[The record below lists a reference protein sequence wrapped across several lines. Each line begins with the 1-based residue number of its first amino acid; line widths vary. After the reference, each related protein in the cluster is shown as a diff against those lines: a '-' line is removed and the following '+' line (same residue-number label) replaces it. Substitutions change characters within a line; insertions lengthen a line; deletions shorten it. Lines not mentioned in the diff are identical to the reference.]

1 MSEQITIDIIRTV
14 KKAHENIMVTIG
26 VLIGILLIIYFFT
39 FAQFF
44 DRGYMA
50 VVYFQAITSV
60 LFVVVLFLLKRVA
73 FTVVRMIYG
82 RRGAYQAFLSA
93 IDASDLDKD
102 EKTLEQEF
110 GSSGMHA

>member
-1 MSEQITIDIIRTV
+1 
-14 KKAHENIMVTIG
+14 MVFAGVFIG
-26 VLIGILLIIYFFT
+26 IVLIAYFFT

-50 VVYFQAITSV
+50 VVVFQAISSV
-60 LFVVVLFLLKRVA
+60 LLVVALVFLKRVS
-73 FTVVRMIYG
+73 FYCLHRLYG
-82 RRGAYQAFLSA
+82 RKPGYRAFLAA

-102 EKTLEQEF
+102 EKILEERF